1 MINSYHD
8 LQVWQRGR
16 ELVKAIYIL
25 TKKFPK
31 EELFTLAS
39 QMRRSVISV
48 PCNIAEG
55 YARHGTRDYVHFISI
70 AIGSLAELETQ
81 LLLANDLDYL
91 LEKEIMPILNEIH
104 ILQKMLNKMRQSL
117 KLKLDTNA

>member
-1 MINSYHD
+1 
-8 LQVWQRGR
+8 
-16 ELVKAIYIL
+16 L

-31 EELFTLAS
+31 EELFTLTS

-55 YARHGTRDYVHFISI
+55 YARHGTKDYVHFISI

-81 LLLANDLDYL
+81 LLLASDLEYL
-91 LEKEIMPILNEIH
+91 LEKEIISVLDEIH
-104 ILQKMLNKMRQSL
+104 VLQKCSTKCGNLLSRSL
-117 KLKLDTNA
+117 RLMPNAQGLMPYLTTL